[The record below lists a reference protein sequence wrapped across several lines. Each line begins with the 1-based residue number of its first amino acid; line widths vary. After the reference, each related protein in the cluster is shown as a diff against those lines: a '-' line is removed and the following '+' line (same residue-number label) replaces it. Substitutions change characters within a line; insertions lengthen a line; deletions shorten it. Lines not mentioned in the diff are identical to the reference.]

1 MDMNQFTG
9 GGFAQAG
16 SPMAFRPMEDMDR
29 TPLRGYEDLTETEKE
44 HLILQC
50 KDAKTTDVMQR
61 LMDSVSID
69 MDAKAL
75 AEEEAAD
82 NSYKDSVK

>member
-1 MDMNQFTG
+1 MDMNEFTG

-16 SPMAFRPMEDMDR
+16 SPMAFRPMQDMDR
-29 TPLRGYEDLTETEKE
+29 SPLRGYEDLTETEKE

-61 LMDSVSID
+61 IVDSVSANID
-69 MDAKAL
+69 ARGL
-75 AEEEAAD
+75 AEEEASD